1 MNKSLYYLVVDNNK
15 YAINGYTSP
24 EFQQKTINDI
34 LDAYPE
40 NADWHIEQMHP
51 WL

>member
-24 EFQQKTINDI
+24 EFQQQTINSI
-34 LDAYPE
+34 LEIGRA
-40 NADWHIEQMHP
+40 HV
-51 WL
+51 